1 MHLITRKRRA
11 QCKGSN
17 VELWGLIISE
27 EAVARPAKVTNG
39 MMLLTV
45 ERAKFPF
52 FFSKVVH

>member
-1 MHLITRKRRA
+1 MLNY
-11 QCKGSN
+11 G
-17 VELWGLIISE
+17 GLIISE